1 MPSARDPLLVR
12 LCLGIVRLCSAVV
25 PSGSRA
31 DWRAEWEAE
40 VRHRFDSIESEQ
52 NWSTR
57 MDLLR
62 RSLGAFPDAAWL
74 RRQFTADAD
83 AIHDF
88 RHAIRMLWK
97 APGFTMVAVF
107 I

>member
-1 MPSARDPLLVR
+1 
-12 LCLGIVRLCSAVV
+12 
-25 PSGSRA
+25 
-31 DWRAEWEAE
+31 
-40 VRHRFDSIESEQ
+40 
-52 NWSTR
+52 

-97 APGFTMVAVF
+97 APGFTLAAVF
-107 I
+107 ILALGIGGTVSIVTLLDT